1 MERIEHLLENDVNN
15 FGSQQSEKDDSFC
28 HSTSL
33 NKTGVTNE
41 TKVAEESEGKCE
53 QRIDNV
59 FLEKDREVSS
69 ISITSGD
76 SKNCLSAIAEM
87 YSSSDEEAG
96 PENSTEPPNNESNVT
111 EEAGCKEMGINNFIN
126 IDVDPISVQDRGA
139 SLEEENNNLNSNNS
153 TDTALQITTMVE
165 PELSKNPESGGGTLV
180 ESDTDEQ
187 IHTLVESKNDG
198 SPAVEPINDGSE
210 QREPESDEQIL
221 AKTEND
227 RHTLIESK
235 SNRSPAVEPIN
246 DGSEQREPESDKQIL
261 AKTENDRHTLIES
274 RSDGNPAVEPTCIN
288 DRSKQIGPESNGQIL
303 LEPKIDGDIFM
314 ETGSD
319 RCTVL
324 ETESVGH
331 TTTEATTDKSMPI
344 KPESSECTL
353 FGSQND
359 EHILEQPGSNGH
371 TLIEHTLKEEE
382 SDRCILSE
390 SKSNWQMEDNNDGHI
405 VKIESGGHT
414 LIEPINDGDTIT
426 GSKSDGHTPMET
438 DNEGNIL
445 IKSDSGGHMLMNAE
459 YNKLTLAEQR
469 NDEHTLTEPGG
480 KICTFIEPKSEEGSL
495 VGLDRHGGTTI
506 CSDTGHQVYALG
518 SIDKEIQMISGSE
531 HASQMVIQTEC
542 DTKDSSSSSDSSSD
556 DESSSSESKSSES
569 SSE

>member
-1 MERIEHLLENDVNN
+1 MERIEHLLENNVNN

-87 YSSSDEEAG
+87 YSSSDEETG
-96 PENSTEPPNNESNVT
+96 PENSTESPNNESNMA
-111 EEAGCKEMGINNFIN
+111 EEAGCKEMGINNFLK

-153 TDTALQITTMVE
+153 TDAALQITTMVE

-187 IHTLVESKNDG
+187 IHTLVKSKNDG
-198 SPAVEPINDGSE
+198 
-210 QREPESDEQIL
+210 
-221 AKTEND
+221 
-227 RHTLIESK
+227 
-235 SNRSPAVEPIN
+235 SPAVEPIN

-261 AKTENDRHTLIES
+261 AKTGNDRHTLIES

-288 DRSKQIGPESNGQIL
+288 DRSKQIEPESNGQIL

-319 RCTVL
+319 RCTVM

-331 TTTEATTDKSMPI
+331 TPTEATTDKSMPT

-353 FGSQND
+353 FGSRND
-359 EHILEQPGSNGH
+359 EHIILEQPGSNGH
-371 TLIEHTLKEEE
+371 THTERTLKEEE

-405 VKIESGGHT
+405 VKIDSGGHT
-414 LIEPINDGDTIT
+414 LIEPINDGDTT
-426 GSKSDGHTPMET
+426 TSSKSDGHTPMET

-459 YNKLTLAEQR
+459 YNKLTLTEQR

-480 KICTFIEPKSEEGSL
+480 KMRTFIEPKSEEGSL

-506 CSDTGHQVYALG
+506 CSVTSHQVYAMG
-518 SIDKEIQMISGSE
+518 SIDKEIQMISESE
-531 HASQMVIQTEC
+531 HASQMLIQTEC

-556 DESSSSESKSSES
+556 DESSSSESESSES